1 VIDRCVESWRAMSSQ
16 MAMFRVTGQSRRGWA
31 RTPWL
36 IALAVALLLYLGSRP
51 PAFAEPPDAPP
62 PGMTQQ
68 QFDALVDAISKS
80 VAEKLKSDAKPASAP
95 AQARPASSIA
105 KSLSAGPDS
114 FSLLFDQ
121 GKAVVAAIPSV
132 GRQLRYV
139 YGLLDREST
148 GGLSAGGFL
157 ACLLS
162 IAVLAVACE
171 VIIRRLMHRLQQR
184 LAVNTDPRFG
194 IRSFVPLIAIAMMDV
209 IAVSMVWVVGRAGA
223 ALLIAGSPE
232 QHRLAHAILLGIVGW
247 RFLALA
253 FRIVLRPD
261 LPEARLCDVEDGPA
275 GWLQGRIS
283 VSALILIVGRMLG
296 QLMEAVGT
304 PALTVSAYQA
314 VAVPAYVAFF
324 LWLVVGSRDA
334 FRQWLMGLGQS
345 APLAAFVGRHW
356 VPIGGAFFVAAGLT
370 QWHGIVSGHLHVGNA
385 TLATLNVV
393 MALLLFETLM
403 QAVVRRLD
411 SQLTG
416 YTPASATP
424 KLPDV
429 LARCLRVAVLIIAA
443 AVVAESWVVHVFGLI
458 DEKDWDRVTQSSRTA
473 GVSLFIAYVLWELF
487 KYVTDPYVL
496 ASPSGAA
503 AGSPATRLHTMM
515 RLLRTAVA
523 IILFVVAAMIALDDF
538 GVNITPLI
546 AGASVFGIAISFGSQ
561 ALVKDIVSGIFYLY
575 DDAFRVG
582 EYIDCGRA
590 AGTVEGFTLRSIRLR
605 NQNGQVHT
613 IPFGDLGQITNFSR
627 DWATRKFTLRFP
639 RDTNLDNLR
648 KVTQEI
654 GAEMLETAGMKD
666 QIIEPLKMSGIEE
679 VTDNALVI
687 RFKFVARPG
696 SPGGTQDDAIV
707 RLLHGLPE
715 RGIEFAR

>member
-1 VIDRCVESWRAMSSQ
+1 MNSLV
-16 MAMFRVTGQSRRGWA
+16 AMFRVTGQSRRNRA
-31 RTPWL
+31 RRPWL
-36 IALAVALLLYLGSRP
+36 IALAAALLLYLGSRP

-80 VAEKLKSDAKPASAP
+80 VAEKLKSEAKPAAAP
-95 AQARPASSIA
+95 AQPHPASSIA
-105 KSLSAGPDS
+105 KSFSGGPDS

-121 GKAVVAAIPSV
+121 GKAVIAAIPSV
-132 GRQLRYV
+132 GRQLRHI
-139 YGLLDREST
+139 YGLLDRESS

-157 ACLLS
+157 ACLLA
-162 IAVLAVACE
+162 IAVIAVACE
-171 VIIRRLMHRLQQR
+171 TVVRRLMHRLQES

-194 IRSFVPLIAIAMMDV
+194 IKSFVPLLALAIMDV
-209 IAVSMVWVVGRAGA
+209 VAVSIVWAVGRAGA
-223 ALLIAGSPE
+223 ALLIAGSSE
-232 QHRLAHAILLGIVGW
+232 QHRLAHAILLGIVEW

-261 LPEARLCDVEDGPA
+261 LPQARLCDVEDAPA
-275 GWLQGRIS
+275 GRLLARIS
-283 VSALILIVGRMLG
+283 VSALIVIVGRMLG
-296 QLMEAVGT
+296 QFMAAVGT
-304 PALTVSAYQA
+304 PTLTVAAYQA
-314 VAVPAYVAFF
+314 LAVPAYVALF
-324 LWLVVGSRDA
+324 LWLVVSSRDA
-334 FRQWLMGLGQS
+334 VRQWLLGLGQS

-356 VPIGGAFFVAAGLT
+356 VPIGIAFFVAAGLT
-370 QWHGIVSGHLHVGNA
+370 QWHGIVSGHLRVGNA
-385 TLATLNVV
+385 TLATLNVAMV
-393 MALLLFETLM
+393 LMLFETFM

-411 SQLTG
+411 SQLPG
-416 YTPASATP
+416 YTSASATP

-443 AVVAESWVVHVFGLI
+443 AIVAESWVVHVFGLI

-473 GVSLFIAYVLWELF
+473 GISLFIAYVLWELF

-503 AGSPATRLHTMM
+503 AGTPATRLHTMM

-590 AGTVEGFTLRSIRLR
+590 SGTVEGFTLRSIRLR
-605 NQNGQVHT
+605 NQNGQIHT

-627 DWATRKFTLRFP
+627 DWTTRKFTLRFP
-639 RDTNLDNLR
+639 RDTNLDKLR
-648 KVTQEI
+648 KATQEI
-654 GAEMLETAGMKD
+654 GAEMMEATGMKD
-666 QIIEPLKMSGIEE
+666 QLIEPLKMSGIEE
-679 VTDNALVI
+679 VADNALVI

-696 SPGGTQDDAIV
+696 SSGGTQDDAVV
-707 RLLHGLPE
+707 RLLRGLPA
-715 RGIEFAR
+715 RGIEFAH